1 MSRGALGRNATL
13 RKGAYPPTP
22 VAGITLAGGCP
33 AFNDLPVAS
42 RRSRAHRRIRGST
55 ARERTP
61 VSRRRRRLLS
71 LRGRARA
78 RRDRPAEAPAA
89 SASRP
94 KGYDVSSHQKSVNR
108 AKARARGARF
118 VHVKATESTT
128 YRNPHIRQQ
137 YDGSRRAG
145 LIRGASRFACPTASR
160 AGRRRRTSYATGA
173 PGEPTGAHCRPLS
186 ASHTTRT
193 TARRSATGPAR
204 PGRPPASARSA
215 TRPTGARAA
224 GL

>member
-1 MSRGALGRNATL
+1 MRPSVRVHIPRHRSPESPWPEAVLHSTIFRWRRGVPAHIAASGEARPVSAHRCPVAAAGSSASVAALALGGT
-13 RKGAYPPTP
+13 
-22 VAGITLAGGCP
+22 V
-33 AFNDLPVAS
+33 
-42 RRSRAHRRIRGST
+42 
-55 ARERTP
+55 
-61 VSRRRRRLLS
+61 
-71 LRGRARA
+71 
-78 RRDRPAEAPAA
+78 PAEAPAA